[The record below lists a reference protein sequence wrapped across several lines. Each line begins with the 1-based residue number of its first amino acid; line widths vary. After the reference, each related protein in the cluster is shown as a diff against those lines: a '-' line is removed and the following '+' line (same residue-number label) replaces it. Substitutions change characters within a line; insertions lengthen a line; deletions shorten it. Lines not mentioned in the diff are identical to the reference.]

1 MLLRCHCSLRR
12 LHSFPT
18 RRSSDLVPTG
28 SVLYYVCIALAGACI
43 NGGLPLMV
51 VSAQDLAPHAVGT
64 ASGMLM
70 GLTWG
75 TAGVL
80 YLGIGALQQA
90 FGILP
95 ALILSFATLI
105 PGALTP
111 RHVLMKNRE
120 QLGI

>member
-51 VSAQDLAPHAVGT
+51 VTAQDLAPHAVGT

-80 YLGIGALQQA
+80 YLGIGALQQLA
-90 FGILP
+90 GIAP
-95 ALILSFATLI
+95 AMVISFLTLV
-105 PGALTP
+105 PGALLARSVLL
-111 RHVLMKNRE
+111 RH
-120 QLGI
+120 GAAGT